1 MFYAPSLVCNIVICH
16 VDTCLQCLYP
26 FVIPSAWR
34 LQVAAAWSIACK
46 KLWPSVVWTG
56 WHGSIAMATMP
67 GQHLRVC
74 RRLRANLI
82 IDLRW
87 HDHIY
92 CSCML
97 HPTYWRMKTYGHEI
111 MVGFHIQVFLWLF
124 QLATTQW
131 ANVEYC
137 SANLPSSQMAARSWL
152 PSSWPANFVKS
163 GSQSDG
169 NKHLA
174 TTCLAWLPCSLLRL
188 TI

>member
-1 MFYAPSLVCNIVICH
+1 MSLLWYVICH

-46 KLWPSVVWTG
+46 KLWPSVAWTG

-67 GQHLRVC
+67 GQHLRAC

-92 CSCML
+92 CSCMS

-111 MVGFHIQVFLWLF
+111 MVGFHIQVFLWHFSIGYYITSKCWVLF
-124 QLATTQW
+124 SQSALQPNGCKKLASIQLA
-131 ANVEYC
+131 C
-137 SANLPSSQMAARSWL
+137 HL
-152 PSSWPANFVKS
+152 VKS

-169 NKHLA
+169 SKHLA